1 MMSFL
6 YYNNLEEI
14 SEQKY
19 KKMEEIQVEYPNIIQ
34 IFKNALFP
42 PEIEKG
48 LFFALDDFGDSPIIV
63 RSSSL
68 LEDGMGAAFSGK
80 YKSLF
85 LANQGNKSKRMD
97 ELKDAIAEVYSST
110 FSPDPIEYRTER
122 GLLDF
127 HEEMGIMI
135 QEVVGKKVGIY
146 FFPTFAGV
154 AFNNNEFRW
163 SPRIKREDGLIRI
176 VPGLGTRAVDRMAND
191 YPILIAPNN
200 PGLKVNVTPDE
211 ILRYAPQNVDVIN
224 LETNSFETVPLKL
237 LLKES
242 GPDIKGIHH
251 LVSIFKDNHLHQP
264 SSFLNIDFNK
274 SNLIVTFEGL
284 INKTSFVSSIK
295 SLLDLL
301 QEKEGTPVD
310 LEFAHD
316 GTDLYLL
323 QCRPQSYSGESKPTP
338 IPRDIDKNRILFSA
352 NRYIS
357 NGFVPNITHLVYV
370 NPDAYKSISNLEDL
384 KRVGRA
390 IGQLNKI
397 LPKRQFV
404 LMGPG
409 RWGSR
414 GDIKLGVEVTYS
426 DINNTIMIIEIAK
439 KKGNYEPELS
449 FGTHFFQDL
458 VEASI
463 RYLPL
468 YPDDEDVI
476 FNEVFFRKNKNIFP
490 ILLPAFKDLADIINV
505 IDVNKETEGQVLNI
519 LMNADLD
526 EAVAILVDPSNKKT
540 LKPIEMHKQLSVK
553 IEDFWKWR
561 LYMVKQI
568 AKKLDSQ
575 RFGVKAFYVF
585 GSTKNATAGPQS
597 DIDVL
602 IHFVGTAMQK
612 KDLLM
617 WLEGWSLTLSEMN
630 YLKTG
635 YKTDGF
641 LDIHLITDEDIANK
655 TRYSVKIDAITDAA
669 RPLPMMKR
677 SDRS

>member
-1 MMSFL
+1 M
-6 YYNNLEEI
+6 
-14 SEQKY
+14 
-19 KKMEEIQVEYPNIIQ
+19 
-34 IFKNALFP
+34 
-42 PEIEKG
+42 
-48 LFFALDDFGDSPIIV
+48 
-63 RSSSL
+63 
-68 LEDGMGAAFSGK
+68 
-80 YKSLF
+80 
-85 LANQGNKSKRMD
+85 
-97 ELKDAIAEVYSST
+97 
-110 FSPDPIEYRTER
+110 
-122 GLLDF
+122 
-127 HEEMGIMI
+127 
-135 QEVVGKKVGIY
+135 
-146 FFPTFAGV
+146 
-154 AFNNNEFRW
+154 
-163 SPRIKREDGLIRI
+163 
-176 VPGLGTRAVDRMAND
+176 
-191 YPILIAPNN
+191 
-200 PGLKVNVTPDE
+200 
-211 ILRYAPQNVDVIN
+211 
-224 LETNSFETVPLKL
+224 
-237 LLKES
+237 LKES

-323 QCRPQSYSGESKPTP
+323 QCRPQSYSGESKPPP

-426 DINNTIMIIEIAK
+426 DINNTVMIIEIAK

-540 LKPIEMHKQLSVK
+540 LKPIEMHKQLSMK

-597 DIDVL
+597 YIDVL

-635 YKTDGF
+635 YKTDGL